1 MSQIFHRSANTI
13 ARVSIFGAV
22 FFIAGLLGL
31 FAEVNRSPWVTE
43 ARVAR
48 EQPIQFSHER
58 HVAGNGIDCRYCHT
72 SVEDSSFAGIPPTKT
87 CMNCHSQIFS
97 NSPFLEPVR
106 DSFRTGQVDR
116 VDARSRPARLR
127 LLQPQHPREQGR
139 RLHDLPR
146 PGRSHAADVAG
157 EVAADGMV
165 PRLPSQP
172 RALRAPARGGVPRRL
187 RAAARPARARR
198 SGWSRS
204 TRFRSSRA
212 ARRVTDERRTRR
224 DSATGSAPSSGAR
237 SRSCA
242 DDPSFQRAPLQRV
255 PVADRS
261 DHRSGRRGG
270 RS

>member
-22 FFIAGLLGL
+22 FFVAGLLGL
-31 FAEVNRSPWVTE
+31 LAQINRSPWVTQ

-58 HVAGNGIDCRYCHT
+58 HVAGNGLDCRYCHT

-97 NSPFLEPVR
+97 TSPYLEPVR
-106 DSFRTGQVDR
+106 AELPHRSSDR
-116 VDARSRPARLR
+116 LDARARPPRFR

-146 PGRSHAADVAG
+146 PGRSDAADVAG
-157 EVAADGMV
+157 AVAADGVV

-172 RALRAPARGGVPRRL
+172 RALRPAARSRLPGGL
-187 RAAARPARARR
+187 RAARR
-198 SGWSRS
+198 ISSSSAGGWSP
-204 TRFRSSRA
+204 TTTFRSSRV
-212 ARRVTDERRTRR
+212 ARRAID
-224 DSATGSAPSSGAR
+224 DAR
-237 SRSCA
+237 S
-242 DDPSFQRAPLQRV
+242 
-255 PVADRS
+255 
-261 DHRSGRRGG
+261 
-270 RS
+270 